1 MKAYN
6 LVPYITTKIK
16 SFVDTYIATITT
28 LSTPA
33 WNVRYFDY
41 EPDEG
46 SLLALANDGAI
57 AVYAKSVQFS
67 AGSGSST
74 GTQDTENTIVVDCYG
89 YGDPVEN
96 EDGFLSST
104 REAQRRAEI
113 LVTLAYRA
121 IMDQREVEGDATIKK
136 WFNSGLDITDRFPK
150 TITKGKPIGAMDTK
164 RAVMVYRAEFSFNF
178 TEDVPSEPLGPDYAG
193 PASVES
199 ESSNPT

>member
-6 LVPYITTKIK
+6 LVPYLTAKIK

-28 LSTPA
+28 ASTPA
-33 WNVRYFDY
+33 WNVVHFDY

-46 SLLALANDGAI
+46 SLLALSVDGAI
-57 AVYAKSVQFS
+57 VTYVTPVSFS
-67 AGSGSST
+67 TGSGSST
-74 GTQDTENTIVVDCYG
+74 GTQDTENTIVVQAIG
-89 YGDPVEN
+89 FGDPIPN
-96 EDGFLSST
+96 DDTFLSST

-121 IMDQREVEGDATIKK
+121 IMDQREVEGDADIKK
-136 WFNSGLDITDRFPK
+136 WYNSGLDISDRFPK

-164 RAVMVYRAEFSFNF
+164 RAVCVYKAEFSFNF
-178 TEDVPSEPLGPDYAG
+178 TEDVPSEPLGPDYGG
-193 PASVES
+193 PASVNT